1 MVVIYSSMDPH
12 SESNSRLK
20 VFLDNPSKALWTLAI
35 PIMFGMGIQTLY
47 NLVDMI
53 FIGKLGGQAITGI
66 AFNMPLFFLVLGLTM
81 GLGTGVT
88 ASIARFIG
96 QENKKQADNSAEHA
110 VFMAAIISFFLSA
123 IGLISG
129 KTILAFF
136 GAEGEILSLGWEYLR
151 VMCIGMPFMIFSG
164 FFRSILAGEGDMKFP
179 MMIAGLGTI
188 LNIILDP
195 IFIFKLEA
203 YGGFGFGLGVAGAAM
218 ATVISQI
225 IVFFVFI
232 YMLFFKDHSYI
243 TFRLRDFSF
252 STDIIWDIVKIGLP
266 ASLSMVVMAVGQG
279 VFNKIL
285 IYFSADTVAAYQV
298 AGRLDM
304 LVFLPI
310 FSIAASLTTLVGMFF
325 GAKEYEAL
333 RFTIRYGITSAF
345 FLTVLSSLF
354 IFLFAEI
361 AVGFFTEDEIIISIS
376 AKFLR
381 LFAFVYPL
389 ISVGITTGRV
399 LQGLGKGL
407 PVLVITIVRVL
418 GVSAP
423 LAVFFIFYMGK
434 PVEWVWYSM
443 MLSTVVAFVIA
454 LSWLIST
461 VSKLPKSK
469 TA

>member
-1 MVVIYSSMDPH
+1 
-12 SESNSRLK
+12 
-20 VFLDNPSKALWTLAI
+20 
-35 PIMFGMGIQTLY
+35 
-47 NLVDMI
+47 
-53 FIGKLGGQAITGI
+53 
-66 AFNMPLFFLVLGLTM
+66 
-81 GLGTGVT
+81 
-88 ASIARFIG
+88 
-96 QENKKQADNSAEHA
+96 
-110 VFMAAIISFFLSA
+110 
-123 IGLISG
+123 
-129 KTILAFF
+129 
-136 GAEGEILSLGWEYLR
+136 
-151 VMCIGMPFMIFSG
+151 
-164 FFRSILAGEGDMKFP
+164 
-179 MMIAGLGTI
+179 
-188 LNIILDP
+188 
-195 IFIFKLEA
+195 
-203 YGGFGFGLGVAGAAM
+203 
-218 ATVISQI
+218 
-225 IVFFVFI
+225 
-232 YMLFFKDHSYI
+232 MLFFKDHSYI

-266 ASLSMVVMAVGQG
+266 ASLSMVVMAIGQG

-285 IYFSADTVAAYQV
+285 IHFSADTVAAYQV

-333 RFTIRYGITSAF
+333 RFTIKYGIMSAF
-345 FLTVLSSLF
+345 FLAVLSSTF

-361 AVGFFTEDEIIISIS
+361 AVGFFTQDELIISIS
-376 AKFLR
+376 ANFLR

-423 LAVFFIFYMGK
+423 LAVCFIFYMGK

-443 MLSTVVAFVIA
+443 MLSTVVAFIIA

-469 TA
+469 AA

>member
-1 MVVIYSSMDPH
+1 MDSH
-12 SESNSRLK
+12 SESKSRLK
-20 VFLDNPSKALWTLAI
+20 IFLDNPSKALWSLAI

-53 FIGKLGGQAITGI
+53 FIGRLGGQSIAGI

-96 QENKKQADNSAEHA
+96 QNNKKEADNSAEHA
-110 VFMAAIISFFLSA
+110 IFMAVVISLFLSSL
-123 IGLISG
+123 GLLFG
-129 KTILAFF
+129 ERILSLF
-136 GAEGEILSLGWEYLR
+136 GAEGEILSIGWEYLH
-151 VMCIGMPFMIFSG
+151 VMCFGMPFMIFSG
-164 FFRSILAGEGDMKFP
+164 FFRSILAGEGDMKLP
-179 MMIAGLGTI
+179 MMVAGLGTV

-195 IFIFKLEA
+195 IFIFDLEN
-203 YGGFGFGLGVAGAAM
+203 YGGLGFGLGVAGAAM
-218 ATVISQI
+218 ATVISQA
-225 IVFFVFI
+225 IVFCVFI
-232 YMLFFKDHSYI
+232 YMLFVKEHSYI
-243 TFRLRDFSF
+243 TFRLKDFSF
-252 STDIIWDIVKIGLP
+252 SSDIIWDIVKVGLP
-266 ASLSMVVMAVGQG
+266 ASLSMVVMAIGQG

-285 IYFSADTVAAYQV
+285 IHFSADTVAAYQV

-325 GAKEYEAL
+325 GAKEYDIL
-333 RFTIRYGITSAF
+333 RFTIKYGIISAF
-345 FLTVLSSLF
+345 CITVLSSVL
-354 IFLFAEI
+354 IYLFADL
-361 AVGFFTEDEIIISIS
+361 AVGFFTDDEFIISI
-376 AKFLR
+376 AVTFLK

-389 ISVGITTGRV
+389 ISIGITTGRV

-423 LAVFFIFYMGK
+423 LAFLFIFYMGK

-443 MLSTVVAFVIA
+443 MISTIVAFTIAVIWLFSTVR
-454 LSWLIST
+454 
-461 VSKLPKSK
+461 KLP
-469 TA
+469 TVELDQ

>member
-1 MVVIYSSMDPH
+1 MDTNT
-12 SESNSRLK
+12 ESKSRLK
-20 VFLDNPSKALWTLAI
+20 TFLANPSKALWSLAI

-53 FIGKLGGQAITGI
+53 FIGRLGGHAITGI

-96 QENKKQADNSAEHA
+96 QDNKKEADNSAEHA
-110 VFMAAIISFFLSA
+110 VFIAVIISFSLSS
-123 IGLISG
+123 IGLMFG
-129 KTILAFF
+129 NTILALF
-136 GAEGEILSLGWEYLR
+136 GAEGEILSLGWEYLH
-151 VMCIGMPFMIFSG
+151 VMCVGMPFMIFSG

-179 MMIAGLGTI
+179 MMVAGLGTI

-195 IFIFKLEA
+195 IFIFELES

-225 IVFFVFI
+225 IVFCVFI
-232 YMLFFKDHSYI
+232 YMLFVKQHSYI
-243 TFRLRDFSF
+243 TFRLKYFSF
-252 STDIIWDIVKIGLP
+252 SMDIIWDIVKVGLP
-266 ASLSMVVMAVGQG
+266 ASLSMVVMAIGQG

-285 IYFSADTVAAYQV
+285 IHFSTDTVAAYQI
-298 AGRLDM
+298 AGRIDM

-310 FSIAASLTTLVGMFF
+310 FSVAASLTTLVGMFF
-325 GAKEYEAL
+325 GAKEYAAL
-333 RFTIRYGITSAF
+333 RFTIRYGIMSAF
-345 FLTVLSSLF
+345 FITVLASIF
-354 IFLFAEI
+354 IYCFAEL
-361 AVGFFTEDEIIISIS
+361 AVGFFTDDKLIISIS
-376 AKFLR
+376 VTFLK

-389 ISVGITTGRV
+389 ISIGITTGRV

-407 PVLVITIVRVL
+407 PVLIITIVRVL

-423 LAVFFIFYMGK
+423 LAVFFIFYMDK

-443 MLSTVVAFVIA
+443 MVSTIVAFTIA
-454 LSWLIST
+454 LTWLVST
-461 VSKLPKSK
+461 IRTLPTVKLE
-469 TA
+469 TNQ

>member
-1 MVVIYSSMDPH
+1 MDPH

-20 VFLDNPSKALWTLAI
+20 VFLENPSKALWTLAI

-47 NLVDMI
+47 NLVDMV

-110 VFMAAIISFFLSA
+110 VFMAAIISVFLSL
-123 IGLISG
+123 IGLMFG
-129 KTILAFF
+129 KIILTFF
-136 GAEGEILSLGWEYLR
+136 GAKGEILNLGGEYLR

-179 MMIAGLGTI
+179 MMIAGLGTV

-195 IFIFKLEA
+195 IFIFELES
-203 YGGFGFGLGVAGAAM
+203 YGGFGFGLGIAGAAM
-218 ATVISQI
+218 ATVISQV

-285 IYFSADTVAAYQV
+285 IHFSADTVAAYQV

-333 RFTIRYGITSAF
+333 RFTIKYGIMSAF
-345 FLTVLSSLF
+345 FLTVLSSTF

-361 AVGFFTEDEIIISIS
+361 AVGFFTEDELIISIS
-376 AKFLR
+376 ANFLR

-454 LSWLIST
+454 VLWLIST

-469 TA
+469 AA